1 MVFDLQK
8 ALHRKGEQE
17 SARLDDFAFR
27 LRVRTMHELAVD
39 IGTDPG
45 ALVKLAVALDDKAL
59 EAALPSEASPDRI
72 AAARARA
79 ERALILERG
88 DPRPHRLA

>member
-1 MVFDLQK
+1 MVVDLQK

-27 LRVRTMHELAVD
+27 LRVRTMRELAAD
-39 IGTDPG
+39 IGADPE
-45 ALVKLAVALDDKAL
+45 ALVRLAVALDDTAL
-59 EAALPSEASPDRI
+59 CVALPPEATPDRI
-72 AAARARA
+72 AAAQARA
-79 ERALILERG
+79 ERALIRERG